1 MSSLRNF
8 GSLSVARFGLA
19 ILATL
24 RHSCSR
30 PDRTARFLFHF
41 WTLTATRRPAPCGLR
56 SAFRSGT
63 AAARRLRARWKQR
76 LSQSGEPRLLLDLH
90 LFVIEIALPIGVTL
104 DLAVTFNIQL
114 FRNIVRCEGEASA
127 V

>member
-1 MSSLRNF
+1 MASTR
-8 GSLSVARFGLA
+8 LA
-19 ILATL
+19 DD
-24 RHSCSR
+24 CSR
-30 PDRTARFLFHF
+30 ANWPTTFSFDF

-63 AAARRLRARWKQR
+63 ATARRLRARWKQR

-90 LFVIEIALPIGVTL
+90 LFVIEIALPVGVTL

-114 FRNIVRCEGEASA
+114 RRNVVRCEGEASA

>member
-1 MSSLRNF
+1 MASTR
-8 GSLSVARFGLA
+8 LA
-19 ILATL
+19 DD
-24 RHSCSR
+24 CSR
-30 PDRTARFLFHF
+30 ANWPTTFSFDLRTLSSGWRS
-41 WTLTATRRPAPCGLR
+41 TAGSFR

-114 FRNIVRCEGEASA
+114 LRNVVRCEGEASA